1 MKPKEKKR
9 EKKSASSA
17 YSWKALFRTL
27 KKLHLPWGWILLA
40 LVLNLATNQL
50 LLNLPDTTASLL
62 GGDLSGKALMN
73 AILFYVVYAV
83 LAFVS
88 VTGQVQAQAYGVRKG
103 RQSLWQ
109 KMLGMRMAYFDRND
123 PSDLMS
129 AVINDASKAVNDFVN
144 VIVLLI
150 PDIYYVIAA
159 LMRIN
164 QYHWVLTLSCF
175 VLLPMK
181 YLYALIMGKKVQVS
195 TARVYGRVGVLT
207 GFLADRIE
215 HLQLIKAYTNE
226 EKEGKMGE
234 ETANGLLKANMKIV
248 QLDNIS
254 TGFLAVMDILQ
265 KFVVVVVAVILLQQ
279 GKIDVAMWLAFF
291 LFAQNLFP
299 TMDTIF
305 DTWVKIK
312 GIHGTFSRIM
322 EIMEGEDE
330 ETGAAQ
336 PFPKEGDIEFKNV
349 TFTYPDTDAP
359 AVENVSFTI
368 PRGSAVAVVGLCGSG
383 KTTTVSLLE
392 RFYTPQAGSITI
404 GGVNIGDISLKDF
417 RRSFAYVQQGA
428 DVFGGTLREALT
440 YGIERTV
447 TDEEIL
453 KAAERTGFDEYI
465 KLCKDGLDED
475 VASGGVS
482 MSGGQSQRLV
492 LTREVLRGGEIV
504 LMDEPTS
511 ALDIRVSMKI
521 QDTMNTVFADK
532 TRILIT
538 HDLDFAKKYSR
549 ILVMDG
555 GHLVGDGTHDQ
566 LLETCE
572 TYRRM
577 NENAGEAT
585 A

>member
-1 MKPKEKKR
+1 MKSKTKEKPKTKQ
-9 EKKSASSA
+9 SAD
-17 YSWKALFRTL
+17 SWKALFRTMKNL
-27 KKLHLPWGWILLA
+27 RLPWGWIAVALA
-40 LVLNLATNQL
+40 LNLALNQL
-50 LLNLPDTTASLL
+50 MLDLPDTTASLL
-62 GGDLSGKALMN
+62 GGELSGSALMG
-73 AILFYVVYAV
+73 AIWYYVLFGI
-83 LAFVS
+83 LSFVGVS
-88 VTGQVQAQAYGVRKG
+88 GQVQAQAYGVRKA
-103 RQSLWQ
+103 RQSVWR

-129 AVINDASKAVNDFVN
+129 TVINDTSSAVNDMVN
-144 VIVLLI
+144 VIIYLI

-159 LMRIN
+159 LFRIN
-164 QYHWVLTLSCF
+164 QYHWILTLSCF

-181 YLYALIMGKKVQVS
+181 YLYALIMGKKEQVS
-195 TARVYGRVGVLT
+195 TARMYGRIGVLT

-226 EKEGKMGE
+226 EKEGKVGE
-234 ETANGLLKANMKIV
+234 ETANELLKANMKLV
-248 QLDNIS
+248 NLDNIS

-265 KFVVVVVAVILLQQ
+265 KFIVVVVAVLLLQQ
-279 GKIDVAMWLAFF
+279 KKIDIAMWLAFF
-291 LFAQNLFP
+291 LFSENLFP
-299 TMDTIF
+299 TMDNIF
-305 DTWVKIK
+305 DMWVKIK
-312 GIHGTFSRIM
+312 GIHGSFHRVV
-322 EIMEGEDE
+322 EIMDGEDE
-330 ETGAAQ
+330 ETGAAK
-336 PFPKEGDIEFKNV
+336 PFPKTGDIEFKNV
-349 TFTYPDTDAP
+349 TFTYPETDTP
-359 AVENVSFTI
+359 AIENVSFTI
-368 PRGSAVAVVGLCGSG
+368 PRGSAVAIVGLCGSG

-392 RFYTPQAGSITI
+392 RFYAPEAGSITI
-404 GGVNIGDISLKDF
+404 GGVNICDISLKDF

-428 DVFGGTLREALT
+428 DVFSGTLREALT
-440 YGIERTV
+440 YGIERSV

-465 KLCKDGLDED
+465 KLCANSLDED
-475 VASGGVS
+475 VAAGGVS

-511 ALDIRVSMKI
+511 ALDIRVSLKI
-521 QDTMNTVFADK
+521 QDTMDSVFADK

-555 GHLVGDGTHDQ
+555 GHLVGDGTHEE
-566 LLETCE
+566 LLKTCD